1 MGRRTDS
8 GKGSVR
14 SPSDDAEPRI
24 TVDPSNRPAYDEALR
39 DFYHPHYHDEKATPA
54 RRAAERVLPIVF
66 SVIDVR
72 SIVDVGCGPG
82 SWLAVA
88 RHMGVRTLTGVEG
101 EWALD
106 WFGPDRAAPGDFDLV
121 LANLEDDLCLPRTF
135 DLAICIEVIEHLSP
149 ARGTSFVADLCRC
162 APHVLFGAAIPGQ
175 RGPNH
180 FNTRWL
186 SHWAACFAAHGYQ
199 PLDVIRHR
207 VWGDDELLVHYR
219 QNPILFVRDD
229 AYEAAVRRALALPPP
244 PLAALDQV
252 HPWLYTLRSNES
264 RAAAAPGL
272 GHRIRLAA
280 GIPGA
285 ALRRLWGP
293 GSRP

>member
-1 MGRRTDS
+1 M
-8 GKGSVR
+8 R

-24 TVDPSNRPAYDEALR
+24 AVDPSKRPAYDEALR
-39 DFYHPHYHDEKATPA
+39 DFYHPHYHDEKAAPG
-54 RRAAERVLPIVF
+54 RRAAERALPIVF
-66 SVIDVR
+66 EVLDAR

-88 RHMGVRTLTGVEG
+88 RNLGVQTLTGVEG
-101 EWALD
+101 EWATD
-106 WFGPDRAAPGDFDLV
+106 WFGGDDRVAAGDFDLV
-121 LANLEDDLCLPRTF
+121 LANLEDELRLPRTF

-149 ARGTSFVADLCRC
+149 ARGESFIADLCRC

-180 FNTRWL
+180 LNTQWP
-186 SHWAACFAAHGYQ
+186 SFWAACFATHGYR

-219 QNPILFVRDD
+219 QNLILFVRDD
-229 AYEAAVRRALALPPP
+229 AYDAAAARARALAPL

-252 HPWLYTLRSNES
+252 HPSLYTVRSNEW
-264 RAAAAPGL
+264 RAAVAPG
-272 GHRIRLAA
+272 IRRRAQLAA
-280 GIPGA
+280 GLPSA
-285 ALRRLWGP
+285 VLRRLRGP
-293 GSRP
+293 GSPP